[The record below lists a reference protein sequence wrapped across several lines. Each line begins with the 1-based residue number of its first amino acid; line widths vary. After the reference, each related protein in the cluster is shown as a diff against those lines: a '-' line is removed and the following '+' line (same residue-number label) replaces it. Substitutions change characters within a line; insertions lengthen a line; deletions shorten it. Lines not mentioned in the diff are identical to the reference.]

1 MKTTKVI
8 LGLSAAFLL
17 IFVFCTGKNFAQ
29 DQKDGSPQLTIY
41 NQDFAVVK
49 ELRKLDLKAGESEF
63 RMDEVTA
70 RLDPS
75 SIILLDLKDPNGL
88 KILEQNYES
97 EPLSQGLLLDK
108 FEGKEINFEILDAD
122 GKSKILKK
130 GKIIR
135 SGYQSQSL
143 AYGYNYGERV
153 ASAGSPIIEM
163 DGKIRFGLPGT
174 PLFEGISSDSF
185 LKPTLLWELW
195 AKDGGTHNV
204 ELSYIT
210 GGMKWE
216 ANYNAVFPEKG
227 QELDLI
233 GWITLDNRSGKDFKN
248 ASVKLMAGD
257 VHRVQEM
264 RQQYYYPMAK
274 AGREELAAPPSVT
287 EKAFEE
293 FHLYNLNRKT
303 DVRDNEIKQVE
314 FIRAVRVPSEKIYVY
329 DPANAWRY
337 SYGAGEESE
346 KKVWVMI
353 EFQNIEKDH
362 LGMALPKGKIKVYRK
377 DEDGRNEFIGED
389 RIDHTPKDEEVRLY
403 IGNAFDIVGEWRQSN
418 YVVNDDKDFADE
430 TFEIKLRNHK
440 KETVEIRVI
449 QHLYRWSNWEIKSN
463 SDAFEKVD
471 SATIQ
476 FKVKVKPDQEKIVTY
491 TAHYTW

>member
-1 MKTTKVI
+1 MKKLGI
-8 LGLSAAFLL
+8 GLGIPAIGLS
-17 IFVFCTGKNFAQ
+17 VFFFFCRGNYAQ
-29 DQKDGSPQLTIY
+29 TKADVATQLTIY

-49 ELRKLDLKAGESEF
+49 EVRRINLRDGESEF
-63 RMDEVTA
+63 RMDDVSA

-75 SIILLDLKDPNGL
+75 SVILLDLNDPNGL

-97 EPLSQGLLLDK
+97 EPVSQGLLLKK
-108 FEGKEINFEILDAD
+108 FEGKEILFEIIDAD

-130 GKIIR
+130 GKVIR

-143 AYGYNYGERV
+143 AYGYNYSQQV

-174 PLFEGISSDSF
+174 PLFEGISEDSF
-185 LKPTLLWELW
+185 LKPTLLWKLW
-195 AKDGGTHNV
+195 SKEGGAHNV

-210 GGMKWE
+210 GGLKWE

-233 GWITLDNRSGKDFKN
+233 GWITIDNRSGKDFKD

-257 VHRVQEM
+257 VHRVQEL

-274 AGREELAAPPSVT
+274 MAREDVLAPPPVT

-293 FHLYNLNRKT
+293 FHLYSLNRKT
-303 DVRDNEIKQVE
+303 DVRDNEVKQVE
-314 FIRAVRVPSEKIYVY
+314 FIRAVKVPSEKIYVY

-337 SYGAGEESE
+337 SYGSGENAD
-346 KKVWVMI
+346 KKIWVMI
-353 EFQNIEKDH
+353 EFKNREKDH

-389 RIDHTPKDEEVRLY
+389 SIDHTPKDEDVRLY

-430 TFEIKLRNHK
+430 SFEVKLRNHK
-440 KETVEIRVI
+440 KETVEVRVI
-449 QHLYRWSNWEIKSN
+449 QHLYRWANWTIKGN
-463 SDAFEKVD
+463 SEPYEKID
-471 SATIQ
+471 SATVQ
-476 FKVKVKPDQEKIVTY
+476 FKVKVKPDQEKIITY